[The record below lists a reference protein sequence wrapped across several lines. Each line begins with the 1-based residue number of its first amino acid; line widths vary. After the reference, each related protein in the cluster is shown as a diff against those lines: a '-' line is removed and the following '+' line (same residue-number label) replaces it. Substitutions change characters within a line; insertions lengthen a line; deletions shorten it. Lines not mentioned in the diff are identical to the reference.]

1 MISPSNQLEAVLR
14 YAFLHEFTPEQWI
27 EPTREC
33 METANL
39 ETELSD
45 LLLTSLFSFTRVS
58 DPLLESYL
66 TFATTGKASLMD
78 IETTAATTTTTTTTA
93 KMDPIIMSTTFLSKL
108 IPFGESTASRNPYQ
122 WSFLLKLLPELLD
135 FSTDTIVSDL
145 QKGQENPWVDLL
157 ANVFQ
162 LLAHLVA
169 VGLYPTDYSQP
180 IAQTPVTVTSA
191 LSFHNGNGN
200 NNNTQPFDSQFSF
213 QSQQSMNYDADAT
226 LEMDNTQQMMDDDD
240 DDNNN
245 NNNNAPSL
253 TVKDTHMADAND
265 TERRASNRKTV
276 DIDNAALAAQIMI
289 QLIEKR
295 GAKRM
300 FEVRNNQRRQ
310 AGGAADAL
318 EHEPWMQC
326 QAKLESNNS
335 NNPSSAASQN
345 PHIQKLLLLMQRLTD
360 RHLERRMAV
369 HMKYHE
375 LEDEGTARAMPS
387 AGLMGLLY
395 HMVQIRPALDDDYI
409 IDHLLKLQTI
419 KGSFDESFFLE
430 IWLTALTGLREA
442 SLNTSCQSLPPTA
455 ENTMGATAATET
467 TSSPTSKDNSDQDKN
482 CNALVATNR
491 LLWKSLVLVKLPHL
505 LEKLQSKKQE
515 NDDFMTE
522 KTTAEGDSE
531 FNSFEASL
539 KELKA
544 FSGLINACSPPAC
557 CSEFYAP
564 DSMSS
569 LLVDKIAF
577 GQDENDDDDDDIMK
591 MINDM
596 SYTSGLNTP
605 ALTKSI
611 RAISSNDIFTNIVN
625 VCERYGFVRP
635 SVALDLTRKSDAM
648 DMEDDTDAAADQM
661 TPICAIDQNIDARC
675 AALTSSVSF
684 AALTEL
690 LHIGLVSPIHLR
702 KIIDFVL
709 GLLKEKS
716 AANDFYALAKI
727 CDALSEC
734 PCSVDLML
742 QLHTPAD
749 LLGPLEDICTRWNPT
764 DYELEAEDESTTRP
778 MQGDDDLDGV
788 QLLYS
793 KFGNIW
799 NFAVSVVKKFKLYRD
814 INKVF
819 QDKEGLLYTYF
830 DECPVIYG
838 VDVDDEAM
846 EPVINRWMSALAGG
860 DGVSDELLRTS
871 TPQELLRIVPTI
883 MQRSILLHVH
893 QLMEQDALSG
903 LLSYFQKRFL
913 NFVQFG
919 VFNYLCQ
926 ELLSGHSAAA
936 LACLRQLIM
945 SDTSLTRDLNLH
957 PVLGSLESL
966 LEFKRQQA
974 VFAATHKND
983 EGENKEESN
992 AKLAHDMSELMEY
1005 VHNNNSNKLTE
1016 DHSVLFLET
1025 VTTGVT
1031 PSTLFEKAELM
1042 FKYIVK
1048 SGRSMFMSDVDA
1060 DTNALWDDQPP
1071 SKMQMVSHYLD
1082 MVLFETALE
1091 IGGGHWFVGM
1101 IVDQVLEAGRSGGAV
1116 RAAELGSCL
1125 ITTPL
1130 LYSANTHNSCV
1141 NLLRCLLQDV
1151 LPSRLASCADQNMSF
1166 FQGQTLGV
1174 FTSDCLVLMQNR
1186 YDAVKMLG
1194 KWFFEALVIDQ
1205 ENAATK
1211 KKKQKRD
1218 DDDYLQEADGTQFAT
1233 WDDRVTKSAVW
1244 RGFIKGLMSNPMI
1257 EEIWP
1262 NAFV

>member
-1 MISPSNQLEAVLR
+1 MMTNPSDQLEAVLR
-14 YAFLHEFTPEQWI
+14 YAFLHAFTPEQWI

-33 METANL
+33 MEAGNL

-45 LLLTSLFSFTRVS
+45 LLLTCLFSFTRVS
-58 DPLLESYL
+58 DPLIESYL
-66 TFATTGKASLMD
+66 TFATTGKPSLMD
-78 IETTAATTTTTTTTA
+78 NDSITTSTTTA
-93 KMDPIIMSTTFLSKL
+93 KMNPIVMSTTFLSKL

-135 FSTDTIVSDL
+135 FSTDDIVSDL
-145 QKGQENPWVDLL
+145 QKGKDNPWVNIL

-162 LLAHLVA
+162 LLSHLVA
-169 VGLYPTDYSQP
+169 VGLYPNYYTQP
-180 IAQTPVTVTSA
+180 IAQTPATVTSA
-191 LSFHNGNGN
+191 LSFHNDS
-200 NNNTQPFDSQFSF
+200 NTNAQPFDSQFSF

-226 LEMDNTQQMMDDDD
+226 LDMDNTQRIMDDDD
-240 DDNNN
+240 PPL
-245 NNNNAPSL
+245 A
-253 TVKDTHMADAND
+253 VKDTHMADPMDTDKKAN
-265 TERRASNRKTV
+265 SRKTV
-276 DIDNAALAAQIMI
+276 EIDNAALAAQIMI

-295 GAKRM
+295 DSKRI
-300 FEVRNNQRRQ
+300 FQVRNNQRRQ
-310 AGGAADAL
+310 AGAMEVD
-318 EHEPWMQC
+318 HEPWVQC
-326 QAKLESNNS
+326 QAKLEANKHDSGS
-335 NNPSSAASQN
+335 SPSSAASQN
-345 PHIQKLLLLMQRLTD
+345 PHIQKLLLLIQRLTD
-360 RHLERRMAV
+360 RDLERRMAV

-395 HMVQIRPALDDDYI
+395 HMVQIRPALDDEYI

-442 SLNTSCQSLPPTA
+442 SLNTSCQNLPSTTA
-455 ENTMGATAATET
+455 SA
-467 TSSPTSKDNSDQDKN
+467 KDNDDQDKN

-515 NDDFMTE
+515 NNDFMTE
-522 KTTAEGDSE
+522 KAIAEGE

-577 GQDENDDDDDDIMK
+577 GQDENDDDDDIMK

-596 SYTSGLNTP
+596 SYTSNLNTP
-605 ALTKSI
+605 TLTKSI
-611 RAISSNDIFTNIVN
+611 RSISSNDIFTNIVN
-625 VCERYGFVRP
+625 VCERYGFVRS
-635 SVALDLTRKSDAM
+635 SVAADLTKKSDMM
-648 DMEDDTDAAADQM
+648 DMEETVDKM
-661 TPICAIDQNIDARC
+661 TPISAIDQNIDARC
-675 AALTSSVSF
+675 EALTTNLSF
-684 AALTEL
+684 SALTEL

-709 GLLKEKS
+709 SLLKQKS
-716 AANDFYALAKI
+716 AANDFYALAKM

-734 PCSVDLML
+734 PCSVDLIL
-742 QLHTPAD
+742 QLYTPAD
-749 LLGPLEDICTRWNPT
+749 LLGPLENICTRWNPA
-764 DYELEAEDESTTRP
+764 DYELEPEDESTTRRIE
-778 MQGDDDLDGV
+778 GEDELDGV

-799 NFAVSVVKKFKLYRD
+799 SFAVSVVKKFKLCRD
-814 INKVF
+814 ISKVF
-819 QDKEGLLYTYF
+819 QDKQGLLYTYF

-838 VDVDDEAM
+838 VDVEDASM
-846 EPVINRWMSALAGG
+846 ESLVNRWMNALAGG

-871 TPQELLRIVPTI
+871 TPQELLHIVPTI

-893 QLMEQDALSG
+893 QHMDQDAFMG
-903 LLSYFQKRFL
+903 LISYFQKRFL
-913 NFVQFG
+913 NFALYG

-926 ELLSGHSAAA
+926 ELLSGHSAVA
-936 LACLRQLIM
+936 LASLRQLIM
-945 SDTSLTRDLNLH
+945 SDTSLARDFNLH

-966 LEFKRQQA
+966 LEFKRQEA
-974 VFAATHKND
+974 AFASKDD
-983 EGENKEESN
+983 EEASN
-992 AKLAHDMSELMEY
+992 AKLAQDMSELMQY
-1005 VHNNNSNKLTE
+1005 IHNNNNNKLTE

-1060 DTNALWDDQPP
+1060 DTNSLWDDQPP
-1071 SKMQMVSHYLD
+1071 SKMQVVSHYLD

-1125 ITTPL
+1125 VTTPL

-1151 LPSRLASCADQNMSF
+1151 LPSRLESCAEQNMSF

-1174 FTSDCLVLMQNR
+1174 FASDCLVLMQNR
-1186 YDAVKMLG
+1186 YETVKTLG
-1194 KWFFEALVIDQ
+1194 RWFFEALVIDK

-1211 KKKQKRD
+1211 KKQK
-1218 DDDYLQEADGTQFAT
+1218 LQDHRYPQDVDGTQFAT